1 MLARKI
7 LLTALAAAVAAPA
20 IAADSESRF
29 RGRRIAEANCAI
41 CHAIAQFDES
51 ENSHA
56 PPFRSLALRRS
67 LAPLRRELGGEMF
80 LRHAVMPDF
89 EPTPEQVEDI
99 FDFIESIQ
107 Q

>member
-1 MLARKI
+1 MFIRKI
-7 LLTALAAAVAAPA
+7 LLTVLAAAVSAPA

-41 CHAIAQFDES
+41 CHAIAQVDES
-51 ENSHA
+51 ENADA
-56 PPFRSLALRRS
+56 PPFRSLARLRP
-67 LAPLRRELGGEMF
+67 LAPLRREMAGELF

-89 EPTPEQVEDI
+89 EPTPEQVDDI
-99 FDFIESIQ
+99 VDFIESIQ